1 MSDRTLG
8 VLEFGRS
15 ATRNEALNL
24 LNQLEFP
31 PTASDIACP
40 TNGDNTR
47 HASLAEPTRASAP
60 LGALQKAIKG
70 VKGNMIGIFLS
81 K

>member
-24 LNQLEFP
+24 LNQLEFSP
-31 PTASDIACP
+31 KASDIACP
-40 TNGDNTR
+40 MNGDNAR
-47 HASLAEPTRASAP
+47 HASLAEPKRAPAP
-60 LGALQKAIKG
+60 LGAPQKARKG
-70 VKGNMIGIFLS
+70 MTGNMIGIFLS